1 MRVTRKIV
9 NQIHSNVFPT
19 MKTSNWKSVHA
30 VLTEEIESGLLK
42 PGDRIPTEPELVARF
57 GTGRH
62 SVRRAISELAKQGK
76 VSVEQGRGTFVE
88 AEPVIA
94 YALGKRT
101 RLRQNMQDQA
111 DHVRGELL
119 HSDFIPAKERVAK
132 QLGLAEGAMVVETRR
147 VTYVDNL
154 PIGVG
159 TAYHCAERFPDY
171 AERRSEIGSTT
182 LTYKHYGIDDYVR
195 AHSTIH
201 SRLARGDEA
210 KILHQHP
217 QMPVMVVRALD
228 TELNGTPLCYK
239 EVVWSAMR
247 VRFTISDNGD

>member
-1 MRVTRKIV
+1 LHENPYNK
-9 NQIHSNVFPT
+9 IHSNVFLAMT
-19 MKTSNWKSVHA
+19 ISNWKSVHA
-30 VLTEEIESGLLK
+30 VLTEEIDSGLLK
-42 PGDRIPTEPELVARF
+42 PGDRIPTEPELVTRF

-62 SVRRAISELAKQGK
+62 SVRRAIAELAKQGK
-76 VSVEQGRGTFVE
+76 LSVEQGRGTFVE

-101 RLRQNMQDQA
+101 RLHQNMKNQA

-119 HSDFIPAKERVAK
+119 HSGIVKARERVARE
-132 QLGLAEGAMVVETRR
+132 LGLEPGADVIETRR

-159 TAYHCAERFPDY
+159 TAYHSAERFPDY
-171 AERRSEIGSTT
+171 VERRSEIGSTT
-182 LTYKHYGIDDYVR
+182 KTYQSYGIAEDYVR
-195 AHSTIH
+195 ANSTIH

-217 QMPVMVVRALD
+217 QMPVMVVRARD
-228 TELNGTPLCYK
+228 TELDGTPICYK
-239 EVVWSAMR
+239 EVIWSAMR
-247 VRFTISDNGD
+247 VRFTISDIGD